1 MNSSVSLSSLDVT
14 RAGGHGMDLGSAAS
28 SLLLGS
34 EDKDVAAANHCVDL
48 KGGET

>member
-1 MNSSVSLSSLDVT
+1 MNLSVSLSSLDVM

-34 EDKDVAAANHCVDL
+34 EDEDVAAANRRVGL